1 MSDIVKRLRVKAD
14 IIQPGERV
22 AWGSGSQL
30 MREAA
35 ALIERQREA
44 LRVAREALCA
54 IADARPVEATLTL
67 RPEWLQKI
75 AHTSIAQIDAALK
88 EDGE

>member
-44 LRVAREALCA
+44 LRVAREALVVGGVSDKF
-54 IADARPVEATLTL
+54 IEEAL
-67 RPEWLQKI
+67 
-75 AHTSIAQIDAALK
+75 AAIDAALK
-88 EDGE
+88 ETGGE

>member
-35 ALIERQREA
+35 DLIERQQEA
-44 LRVAREALCA
+44 LRVAREW
-54 IADARPVEATLTL
+54 IDEASDPIKGDVL
-67 RPEWLQKI
+67 
-75 AHTSIAQIDAALK
+75 AAIDAALK